1 MIDSKKA
8 QTEMIGLVIIVILLT
23 LGMLFL
29 AQFALRDHPEKKIFT
44 RKGLA
49 YSTMSAMMKTTI
61 TDPHCIA
68 GFVGQSYP
76 QMGKDIIEDCA
87 VNYQTSPEGY
97 SLYRCEGKHS
107 CTFALEQITWF
118 LNSTLGQWNKN
129 YEFNSHLIV
138 PSSRNPV
145 PLATITVKGG
155 CPKTK
160 DRDSSGGFFI
170 QTDAGLVE
178 SELYLCD

>member
-1 MIDSKKA
+1 
-8 QTEMIGLVIIVILLT
+8 MIGLVIIVILLT

-29 AQFALRDHPEKKIFT
+29 AQFALKERPEKKIFT

-49 YSTMSAMMKTTI
+49 YSTMSAMMKTSI
-61 TDPHCIA
+61 TDERCIA

-76 QMGKDIIEDCA
+76 QLGKDIIEDCA
-87 VNYQTSPEGY
+87 VNKANPEY
-97 SLYRCEGKHS
+97 SLYHCDGKHS
-107 CTFALEQITWF
+107 CIFAFEQITLF

-129 YEFNSHLIV
+129 YEFNSHLIA
-138 PSSRNPV
+138 PGSRNPV
-145 PLATITVKGG
+145 PLVVIKVKSG

-160 DRDSSGGFFI
+160 DRDSSGEFFI
-170 QTDAGLVE
+170 QTDTGLVE